1 MIDSAY
7 RSWKGEYILDFDALD
22 VQHLHAQSF
31 QTIDLFR
38 LKVIW
43 SQCLT
48 DDVYRV
54 TDYSKLNLQFT
65 KPKLLQFRWIDLTL
79 PFGIYSNE
87 QLVFLYDPYH
97 RKLHTE
103 KVVPIELATHD
114 VLFLDFILAHS
125 GTFNDPDSY
134 SLKMEHAYG
143 LSPYSQWKEL
153 GLPKVKA
160 PAAFIADLFI
170 ALGVT
175 SFQVVL
181 SKNKLLSHLESWA
194 KRTGSD
200 HTIESSGKWTWSK
213 TYKVSCDV
221 SRQPVQAVHQL
232 ESRLEHYEEWEGFR
246 FLIPTETGI
255 VSLFIGGDLT
265 EGYGF
270 GVFQYEHNGE
280 VVSNEI

>member
-1 MIDSAY
+1 M
-7 RSWKGEYILDFDALD
+7 DFDALD
-22 VQHLHAQSF
+22 VQHLHSQTF
-31 QTIDLFR
+31 HTIDLFL
-38 LKVIW
+38 LKSIW
-43 SQCLT
+43 S
-48 DDVYRV
+48 DVLPLGSYCV
-54 TDYSKLNLQFT
+54 IDYGVLDMELA
-65 KPKLLQFRWIDLTL
+65 KPQLLQLRWIDLTL

-97 RKLHTE
+97 RKLHTDT
-103 KVVPIELATHD
+103 VVSIELAGHD
-114 VLFLDFILAHS
+114 VSILDFILAYS
-125 GTFNDPDSY
+125 QTFHDPDSY
-134 SLKMEHAYG
+134 SLKMEDAYG
-143 LSPYSQWKEL
+143 LAPDSQWREF

-221 SRQPVQAVHQL
+221 SQQPVQAVHQL
-232 ESRLEHYEEWEGFR
+232 ESLLEHYEE
-246 FLIPTETGI
+246 
-255 VSLFIGGDLT
+255 
-265 EGYGF
+265 
-270 GVFQYEHNGE
+270 
-280 VVSNEI
+280 